1 MKRLALLMLIVLGCS
16 LAACETSRAPG
27 AGYGDPYYPPM
38 NDPQITVIPEELRP
52 WLGFHPATIV
62 KDGELPM
69 EVQVPVRNMSETMY
83 LLDYRIL
90 FYDANGMELEP
101 VMGWTQLALRPK
113 QTQRLKANAL
123 DLAAES
129 YRLEI
134 KWAR

>member
-1 MKRLALLMLIVLGCS
+1 MLTVLCLALP
-16 LAACETSRAPG
+16 ACETSKAPG
-27 AGYGDPYYPPM
+27 AGYGDPYPPPG

-52 WLGFHPATIV
+52 WLGFQPATIV
-62 KDGELPM
+62 KDGLRPM
-69 EVQVPVRNMSETMY
+69 QVQVPVRNLSETMY

-90 FYDANGMELEP
+90 FYDARGMEIEP

-113 QTQRLKANAL
+113 QTLRISARAL
-123 DLAAES
+123 DLDAET